1 MKSGQGSFKWKRTVR
16 GSTISTCSTRVWNS
30 LNPVPRYRSKLNFT
44 SSAVTGSPLWN
55 LRSRRSLNSY
65 MSPSG
70 LSVHDSAR
78 LLPIF
83 CPGSGRTSASW
94 SAYSMPKGVIC
105 GGAVDGSNQVGA
117 MVTGQAITASPA
129 GVDWPCTPWT
139 PPSVSAAATSSRTI
153 RRCDSVI
160 PDSRVCGPIF
170 FFPLY
175 LPSERH
181 VLPPLLRLGDEGR
194 NEDGENGEDD
204 ERRVTG
210 TLHTEPPSSQAGLL
224 RRRVR
229 QR

>member
-1 MKSGQGSFKWKRTVR
+1 MKSGQGAFRRKRTVS
-16 GSTISTCSTRVWNS
+16 GSTISTTSTCPCSS
-30 LNPVPRYRSKLNFT
+30 LAPAPLYRSKLNFT

-55 LRSRRSLNSY
+55 LRPRRSLNSY

-83 CPGSGRTSASW
+83 CPDIGRTSASW
-94 SAYSMPKGVIC
+94 SAYSIPKGVIC

-129 GVDWPCTPWT
+129 GVCWLFTPST

-153 RRCDSVI
+153 RRCAGEI

-181 VLPPLLRLGDEGR
+181 VLPPLLRLGDEWR